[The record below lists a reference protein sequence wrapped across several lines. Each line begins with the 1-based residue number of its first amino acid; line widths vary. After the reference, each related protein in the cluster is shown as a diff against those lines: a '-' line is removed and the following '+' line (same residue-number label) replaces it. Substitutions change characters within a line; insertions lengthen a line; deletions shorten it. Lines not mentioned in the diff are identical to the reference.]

1 MVLTFRNVDTATI
14 RCPVPPCGQITLSTL
29 EFPTETKARIHLQG
43 ELSKMNGPQ
52 AYRAQNNSAVG
63 LVIKRFTSDE
73 RIEEILKR
81 ERGETTIAD
90 ASANDSL
97 LNRDDPRFEI
107 DVFPTQSQYF

>member
-52 AYRAQNNSAVG
+52 AQNNSAVG
-63 LVIKRFTSDE
+63 LAIKRFTSDE
-73 RIEEILKR
+73 RIEEILKQNVEKPR
-81 ERGETTIAD
+81 SPMRPLTT
-90 ASANDSL
+90 
-97 LNRDDPRFEI
+97 PC
-107 DVFPTQSQYF
+107 

>member
-1 MVLTFRNVDTATI
+1 MVLTFRDVDTATI

-52 AYRAQNNSAVG
+52 AQNNSAVG

-73 RIEEILKR
+73 RIEEILKQNVEKPR
-81 ERGETTIAD
+81 SPMRPLTT
-90 ASANDSL
+90 
-97 LNRDDPRFEI
+97 PC
-107 DVFPTQSQYF
+107 